1 MIKRALHRKSG
12 MVPAIVTVLL
22 GWVLLLPQD
31 PPGLMARWSYDL
43 LQFVLPGHA
52 YQDLVIIHMDE
63 LAMRDYGTN
72 ILETAGRPIHTRL
85 LDRLTSQDHAKVVV
99 LDVMLLS
106 QDCDLAIDEKLAQAL
121 HRNRKVVLAADRVRI
136 PGLPKSE
143 TEIPPRAQFQTN
155 AAGWGISKVWED
167 TDGVVRRYGILRLV
181 DIDPGAEKGPP
192 DLAWAAAEV
201 TGAFEAQHRQRLPA
215 DQRRWLNYYRS
226 AVLLESRSMS
236 YTNAETQEPGFF
248 DGKAVFIGGKPD
260 TGPLGQ
266 VTDVFRSPF
275 GGRIPGVYLTALAY
289 ANLVHGEC
297 LTRPGIFTELGVLL
311 LVGAVVA
318 LGLQC
323 IQLRT
328 AFRFSLAIAVLVP
341 AVALVLVLVSRVW
354 FPWAI
359 IALAQVP
366 CALAFRLFSARR
378 GLLAESALREAQ
390 FGAPST
396 SSGRAPEVDAGRE
409 IPTPSEAPTR
419 VKESGQPDI
428 PDHTLIRC
436 IGEGSYGQVWVARNA
451 IGLYHAVKVVYQNR
465 FGTEQPYERALRGI
479 QKFMPVSRSH
489 DGFVHILHVGRNEPA
504 GYFFYIME
512 AGDDQDSGQQI
523 DPATYTPKSLA
534 SELRRWER
542 LSGEQCLTFMIAI
555 AEAVER
561 LHQHQ
566 LIHRDIKP
574 ANIIFVNGRPK
585 LADIDLVTAL
595 SAQGETSCIGTEGYM
610 APEGPGTAGADVFS
624 LGRVLYVA
632 LTGKAPNQCPELPTR
647 VSSQPDCDLVLEL
660 NRISCQACEM
670 NPSRRYSSA
679 ALMRADLLEI
689 AGRLEQRRAENEKR
703 R

>member
-1 MIKRALHRKSG
+1 
-12 MVPAIVTVLL
+12 
-22 GWVLLLPQD
+22 
-31 PPGLMARWSYDL
+31 
-43 LQFVLPGHA
+43 
-52 YQDLVIIHMDE
+52 
-63 LAMRDYGTN
+63 
-72 ILETAGRPIHTRL
+72 
-85 LDRLTSQDHAKVVV
+85 
-99 LDVMLLS
+99 
-106 QDCDLAIDEKLAQAL
+106 
-121 HRNRKVVLAADRVRI
+121 
-136 PGLPKSE
+136 
-143 TEIPPRAQFQTN
+143 
-155 AAGWGISKVWED
+155 
-167 TDGVVRRYGILRLV
+167 VVRRF
-181 DIDPGAEKGPP
+181 DPGTAANF
-192 DLAWAAAEV
+192 DLAWAAARVAQAPV
-201 TGAFEAQHRQRLPA
+201 TRGSQRLSA
-215 DQRRWLNYYRS
+215 DQRWLNYYRS
-226 AVLLESRSMS
+226 ARPFGGMS
-236 YTNAETQEPGFF
+236 YTNVETQERGFF
-248 DGKAVFIGGKPD
+248 DDKAVFVGGQPE
-260 TGPLGQ
+260 TLLRGEIN
-266 VTDVFRSPF
+266 DVFGTPFWNSPN
-275 GGRIPGVYLTALAY
+275 IPGVDLAALAY
-289 ANLVHGEC
+289 TNLMHDEY
-297 LTRPGIFTELGVLL
+297 LKRPGTLSEWAVLL
-311 LVGAVVA
+311 VLGALTGFVWQQV
-318 LGLQC
+318 
-323 IQLRT
+323 QLRT
-328 AFRFSLAIAVLVP
+328 ALRLSLGVAVLT
-341 AVALVLVLVSRVW
+341 AVVAIVLVRSTHIW

-359 IALAQVP
+359 FVLAQLP
-366 CALAFRLFSARR
+366 CALVFRLF
-378 GLLAESALREAQ
+378 AERAAFAE
-390 FGAPST
+390 GAPKAEAGQEIT
-396 SSGRAPEVDAGRE
+396 TTLAAPPA
-409 IPTPSEAPTR
+409 R
-419 VKESGQPDI
+419 VTEGGVLEI

-523 DPATYTPKSLA
+523 DPATYTPKTLA

-632 LTGKAPNQCPELPTR
+632 LTGKAPSQCPELPTR